1 MHNENKIP
9 SSYSTLNN
17 DVIPDDKFLNE
28 IDKYHPKL
36 SQEIVKQ
43 ICQEKGL
50 LTTDNRIYKLIS
62 IVSKQFL
69 EEILSDTAE
78 SIISKKKNNKFLEWK
93 ELVGIL
99 KEKGVTSN
107 RTQFFCDNLNV
118 NLDKQSK

>member
-62 IVSKQFL
+62 IVSQQFL
-69 EEILSDTAE
+69 EEILNDTAE
-78 SIISKKKNNKFLEWK
+78 SIISKKKIINFWNGK
-93 ELVGIL
+93 
-99 KEKGVTSN
+99 N
-107 RTQFFCDNLNV
+107 
-118 NLDKQSK
+118 